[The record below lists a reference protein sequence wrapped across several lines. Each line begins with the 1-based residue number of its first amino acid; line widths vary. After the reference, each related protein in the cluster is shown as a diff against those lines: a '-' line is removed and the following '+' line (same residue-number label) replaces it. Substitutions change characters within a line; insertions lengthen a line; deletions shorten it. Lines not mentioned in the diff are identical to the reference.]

1 MSNLSTLPK
10 GDSAWL
16 LRKAIER
23 IMEQVS
29 VLETNIGS
37 STTGNSA
44 NTQIIFNDAGTLRGD
59 TGLTYNKTTD
69 VLSFGAGICY
79 GDLTVDTNTL
89 KVDSANNRVG
99 IGTATPAYKLEVATG
114 TSGQQALAS
123 FRTADTTAA
132 NNAGIQIYATPSST
146 AASRSVLLSLDADGA
161 DASGGDYF
169 FIQKLGNSGQ
179 VDLNQQSNA
188 AMTFLTNGTERYR
201 IASDGVATWSNVG
214 GVAGT
219 AMTLNSTG
227 LNVVGSIAINGA
239 SLTYPFNAR
248 ASSSNVGNTAFIFE
262 QLNGTPILTGRD
274 NGTVIFAGDIRPGN
288 TVNTVSPTSPNRT
301 ITMIVN
307 GVTLY
312 IAAKTTND

>member
-1 MSNLSTLPK
+1 MADLKISQL
-10 GDSAWL
+10 
-16 LRKAIER
+16 
-23 IMEQVS
+23 
-29 VLETNIGS
+29 
-37 STTGNSA
+37 NSIVTVVPA
-44 NTQIIFNDAGTLRGD
+44 
-59 TGLTYNKTTD
+59 TD
-69 VLSFGAGICY
+69 VLPVVQGGTTLKITPNQILGAGGTATLASATIT

-89 KVDSANNRVG
+89 KVDSTNNRLG
-99 IGTATPAYKLEVATG
+99 IGTTTPAYKLEVATG

-169 FIQKLGNSGQ
+169 IIQKLGNSGQ

-188 AMTFLTNGTERYR
+188 AMTFSTNGTERYR

-227 LNVVGSIAINGA
+227 LNVVGRVAIGGA
-239 SLTYPFNAR
+239 SLTYPLNVR
-248 ASSSNVGNTAFIFE
+248 ASSSNIGNTAFLFE
-262 QLNGTPILTGRD
+262 QLDGTPILTMRD
-274 NGTVIFAGDIRPGN
+274 NGTVIVAGDIRPGN

-301 ITMIVN
+301 ITMIVG

-312 IAAKTTND
+312 IPAKTTND